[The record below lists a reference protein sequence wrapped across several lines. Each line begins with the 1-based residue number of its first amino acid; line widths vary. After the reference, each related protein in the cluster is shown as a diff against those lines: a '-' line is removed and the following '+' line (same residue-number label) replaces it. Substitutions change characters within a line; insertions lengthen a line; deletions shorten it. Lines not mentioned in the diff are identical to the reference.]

1 METKLLTDGICLIRG
16 SHRCILHAQMYFI
29 FLKMDPLM
37 LLLCANGP
45 SLNAFVHLAQC
56 GDGGRAIHFFL

>member
-1 METKLLTDGICLIRG
+1 
-16 SHRCILHAQMYFI
+16 
-29 FLKMDPLM
+29 M

-56 GDGGRAIHFFL
+56 GDGGGGQFIFFFGLQYLVIRQGRQPHEEMNVRVQFSYK